1 MTAVVATKVID
12 LVKAFGDAVVD
23 VKLAAE
29 MGDKARM
36 RAIVGGNITH
46 MLGEEELVGSKLLE
60 MIYDKK
66 KHLLSSSGIAH
77 VLYAPSS
84 TGKTAAL
91 MYFMKDHLEKYGAP
105 AIMVSGQFP
114 GEVDYL
120 TCMATA
126 LEIPLKGEASYG
138 ISWIKSLVVG
148 LLPRQG
154 ETLEHAPVLILDE
167 FNSPGPNRE
176 NILFAESFARYV
188 YGKKITLIFVT
199 QNEEVARDICSC
211 NAWQKI
217 GPFPGMTMPDRLSKP
232 LPPKTYSWKDM
243 KWSPRNLTQMILSRP
258 KYKGKFDD
266 KEELDEHGNIVWLRD
281 VEDTTTAIIIADERL
296 ASKIPVKEG
305 GRKFKEG
312 FFDH

>member
-1 MTAVVATKVID
+1 MTTVVATKVIE

-23 VKLAAE
+23 AKLAIE
-29 MGDKARM
+29 LGDKARS
-36 RAIVGGNITH
+36 RAIVGGNIAH

-60 MIYDKK
+60 VLYDKK
-66 KHLLSSSGIAH
+66 KYLLSSSGIAH

-91 MYFMKDHLEKYGAP
+91 MYFMKDHLETYRAP

-120 TCMATA
+120 TCMAAA
-126 LEIPLKGEASYG
+126 LEIPLKEGTYD

-154 ETLEHAPVLILDE
+154 ETLEHAPVLILDD
-167 FNSPGPNRE
+167 FNSPGTNRE

-199 QNEEVARDICSC
+199 QNEEVARDICLC
-211 NAWQKI
+211 NAWQKV
-217 GPFPGMTMPDRLSKP
+217 GPFPGMTIPDRVSKP
-232 LPPKTYSWKDM
+232 LPPTMYKWKDM

-258 KYKGKFDD
+258 KYKGKFNE
-266 KEELDEHGNIVWLRD
+266 KEELDEGGNFVWLRD
-281 VEDTTTAIIIADERL
+281 VQDTTTAILVADERL
-296 ASKIPVKEG
+296 AIKIPVKEG
-305 GRKFKEG
+305 GRKFREG